1 MIEGNNAE
9 QFVSCARSPYLV
21 VIACILTVY
30 LSINAKRSPHALY
43 QNMRTSLANL
53 VNYDTGDDAPCWVQ
67 ERVHLHPTC
76 VPGKCYTLFAD
87 GEENQRL

>member
-1 MIEGNNAE
+1 MSTPKSGDEEAKKGRMGRYMIEGNNA
-9 QFVSCARSPYLV
+9 
-21 VIACILTVY
+21 
-30 LSINAKRSPHALY
+30 
-43 QNMRTSLANL
+43 
-53 VNYDTGDDAPCWVQ
+53 VQ